1 VLVGIDILQAIG
13 EDIKQAVPSVS
24 RYACYY

>member
-1 VLVGIDILQAIG
+1 VGIDILQAIG